1 MTDEQRRQI
10 ISRLNGRSQVDAF
23 EAAKAAWEDAANT
36 VIARKAKNTQFERS
50 LIQTLKHGRRPFNRA
65 AAAYAM
71 QLVSSPRAIR
81 ALEKVVK
88 NNSERPRVRGEAA
101 EALAH
106 RHRRKSHDV
115 LLAELGHSSKEV
127 RFWCAFALGEMA
139 EKRAVSVLEGLVAT
153 DKRVVRGWHSVAK
166 EAADALRN
174 IKAARK
180 DWRRGRCAYC
190 VRGIS

>member
-23 EAAKAAWEDAANT
+23 EAAKAAWDDAANA
-36 VIARKAKNTQFERS
+36 VLSRKPVNKHLERS

-71 QLVSSPRAIR
+71 QLVSSLRTIR
-81 ALEKVVK
+81 ALETVVK
-88 NNSERPRVRGEAA
+88 NKSERPRVRGEAA

-115 LLAELGHSSKEV
+115 LLAALGDSSKEL
-127 RFWCAFALGEMA
+127 RFWCSFALGEMA
-139 EKRAVSVLEGLVAT
+139 EKQAVSALESLVAT
-153 DKRVVRGWHSVAK
+153 DKRVVQGWHSVAK
-166 EAADALRN
+166 EAADALEN

-180 DWRRGRCAYC
+180 DWRSGRCVYC
-190 VRGIS
+190 LRGIS